1 MRIFASEH
9 RNSVIRKYMDKRE
22 FERLL
27 EEYKALRIKEQG
39 KREDIRREF
48 EREYERMESK
58 IKDALRELPI
68 KEA

>member
-1 MRIFASEH
+1 
-9 RNSVIRKYMDKRE
+9 MDKRD

-39 KREDIRREF
+39 KREDIRKEF
-48 EREYERMESK
+48 EREYERMEAK
-58 IKDALRELPI
+58 IKDALKELPL

>member
-1 MRIFASEH
+1 
-9 RNSVIRKYMDKRE
+9 MDKRD

-27 EEYKALRIKEQG
+27 EEYKALRLKEQE
-39 KREDIRREF
+39 KHEDIHKEFVREF
-48 EREYERMESK
+48 ERMEAK

>member
-1 MRIFASEH
+1 
-9 RNSVIRKYMDKRE
+9 MDKRD

-39 KREDIRREF
+39 KHEDIRKEFEREF
-48 EREYERMESK
+48 ERMEDK
-58 IKDALRELPI
+58 IKDALKELPV